1 MFYVYCTKRV
11 SVVRK
16 STTLGGTM
24 IQSINWTTITRAILR
39 KLQRYVNNFAYT
51 LIDIMKNVSD

>member
-1 MFYVYCTKRV
+1 MFYVYCAKRV